1 MNYEEIIHY
10 IEEIPKFT
18 KKHTLEHTR
27 DFLRRLGSPCHNR
40 KIIHVAGTNGKGSV
54 CAYMQAILL
63 SEGKSVGL
71 FTSPHLEKMNE
82 RIKINGID
90 ITDEKFEKIF
100 NSVKGVVNEMEEE
113 GIGHPSYFEF
123 LYGMGM
129 TAFEDAG
136 TEYVI
141 LETGLGGR
149 LDATNSFAHPC
160 LTVITSI
167 GMDHTEIL
175 GDTLEQIAAEK
186 AGIIKAKVPV
196 FFDGSCP
203 EAAAVIR
210 RMAANVGAPC
220 KEIGKDAF
228 EIQEITDKHIAFSIC
243 SEYDSNTKWQVE
255 STGIYQVMNAG
266 IAIMAMRSILGDE
279 ADTEKWK
286 AAVAATYWPGRM
298 ETVMK
303 NVVLDGAHNL
313 AAINRFAESIR
324 EQKKAGNLLKDKL
337 VILFSDVSDK
347 DYEHMI
353 KVLCQDV
360 DADVYVITKLEDK
373 RGADARTLA
382 EVFEKYTEKP
392 VLEEASLSEAFERA
406 IEEKGKNGRLYCLGS
421 LYLIGELK
429 RLIGGR
435 HA

>member
-18 KKHTLEHTR
+18 KKHTLEHTQ
-27 DFLRRLGSPCHNR
+27 DFLRRLGNPCRSR

-63 SEGKSVGL
+63 SEGKRVGL
-71 FTSPHLEKMNE
+71 FTSPHLERMNE
-82 RIKINGID
+82 RIKIDGID
-90 ITDEKFEKIF
+90 ITDDAFEKVF
-100 NSVKGVVNEMEEE
+100 NHVKCVADTMEEE

-129 TAFEDAG
+129 MAFEEAG
-136 TEYVI
+136 VEYVI

-160 LTVITSI
+160 LTVLTSI

-175 GDTLEQIAAEK
+175 GDTLEQIVAEK
-186 AGIIKAKVPV
+186 AGIIKAEVPV

-203 EAAAVIR
+203 EASVVIR
-210 RMAANVGAPC
+210 RKAEDVGAPC
-220 KEIGKDAF
+220 REIGKDAF

-243 SEYDSNTKWQVE
+243 SEYDSNTKWQVG
-255 STGIYQVMNAG
+255 STGVYQVMNAS
-266 IAIMAMRSILGDE
+266 IAILAMKNLFGDA
-279 ADTEKWK
+279 ADTDKWK
-286 AAVAATYWPGRM
+286 NAVASTYWPGRM
-298 ETVMK
+298 EPVME
-303 NVVLDGAHNL
+303 NVILDGAHNL
-313 AAINRFAESIR
+313 AAMNRFAESIR
-324 EQKKAGNLLKDKL
+324 EQKKNGNLPEGKL
-337 VILFSDVSDK
+337 VILFSAVSDK

-353 KVLCQDV
+353 RVICRDV
-360 DADVYVITKLEDK
+360 DADAYVITKLEDK
-373 RGADARTLA
+373 RGEEAETLA
-382 EVFEKYTEKP
+382 EVFAKYTEKP
-392 VLEEASLSEAFERA
+392 VWAEESLDEAFERA
-406 IEEKGKNGRLYCLGS
+406 MEERGENGRLYCLGS